1 MAARNAAKKST
12 PRKAP
17 GRREAKA
24 TAPAP
29 GTTTTTVTKTERPPV
44 AATPAPKK
52 GGGFGARKEEI
63 VKYLQAVR
71 AEFNRVTWPGNTNS
85 FTKSLASPEMK
96 AATLVVLT
104 TLVMFS
110 VYLGV
115 MDWLLVRIFGW
126 VGN

>member
-24 TAPAP
+24 AAPPPSGPTTTDTAPASAPAP
-29 GTTTTTVTKTERPPV
+29 GH
-44 AATPAPKK
+44 KK
-52 GGGFGARKEEI
+52 AGGGSRKEEI

-96 AATLVVLT
+96 AFTAVVLF

-110 VYLGV
+110 VYLGFL
-115 MDWLLVRIFGW
+115 DWLLIRIFGW
-126 VGN
+126 VGH

>member
-24 TAPAP
+24 A
-29 GTTTTTVTKTERPPV
+29 TTPPSGPTTTVTTPAP
-44 AATPAPKK
+44 APAPKK
-52 GGGFGARKEEI
+52 GAGGGGGSRKDEI

-96 AATLVVLT
+96 AFTAVVLFTLVL
-104 TLVMFS
+104 FS
-110 VYLGV
+110 IYLGFL
-115 MDWLLVRIFGW
+115 DWLLMRIFGW
-126 VGN
+126 MGK

>member
-24 TAPAP
+24 AAPSAGP
-29 GTTTTTVTKTERPPV
+29 TTTVTTPAP
-44 AATPAPKK
+44 TPAPKK
-52 GGGFGARKEEI
+52 AAGGGSRKDEI

-96 AATLVVLT
+96 AFTAVVLFTLVL
-104 TLVMFS
+104 FS
-110 VYLGV
+110 IYLGFL
-115 MDWLLVRIFGW
+115 DWLLIRIFGW
-126 VGN
+126 VGK

>member
-24 TAPAP
+24 AATPP
-29 GTTTTTVTKTERPPV
+29 SGPTTTVTSTPAP
-44 AATPAPKK
+44 APAPKK
-52 GGGFGARKEEI
+52 GGGGSKKEEI

-96 AATLVVLT
+96 AFTAVVLFTLVL
-104 TLVMFS
+104 FS
-110 VYLGV
+110 IYLGFL
-115 MDWLLVRIFGW
+115 DWLLIRIFGW
-126 VGN
+126 VGH